1 MTTGSY
7 TVFSSV
13 TPIGKQFKLVD
24 GKLQKTSLGQLYAG
38 TYDRKSF
45 NSPTEFIE
53 QLCSMST
60 NQVITGSVPLDGTLH
75 GKISTKRR
83 PEEGALPR
91 DIEHYGFP
99 DGAGVMTL
107 DYDPNSVAFKKG
119 ELIALLRTVANF
131 PSEAA
136 LIWWCSASSHIY
148 NGDIEIQGL
157 RGQRIYL
164 LVEDARDIKRAGEV
178 LNDRCWLMGYG
189 RISFSEAGHR
199 LLRTVF
205 DEAMYENARL
215 DFAGGAVCE
224 EPLTQ
229 NRGVPE
235 NVGGQEFLDTAKA
248 FPDLSADEAMIVD
261 RLKKDAKDKALPESL
276 RLKSL
281 WIENRKDIL
290 RDRLRKEDK
299 TLSELDAED
308 RARHILRA
316 AVEGNS
322 LAGDFELELEFLDGK
337 TETTTVATVLDN
349 KVKYHKVRTRDPL
362 ERNHRGGEYC
372 GMLFLDQSA
381 PRLFSFAHGGVTYKL
396 IRQSVSVEVKEG
408 DQSII
413 AKVIAKALLAY
424 EDIFLSGGVLIYAS
438 GGVFI
443 PLSASDLGQLIGER
457 ISLHSRAKDGSRRQ
471 RDCKPQLV
479 AAVQSA
485 FRMNDDLKPPTI
497 LGITNSAYA
506 TPQKRLVLDPGYDS
520 ETGVYNRMLDRVKL
534 PEKIEHIDILRALK
548 TIWAPFSEYRWASD
562 EARSAALAAVFTAV
576 LRPAMETAPGF
587 FLDAAQQG
595 SGKSKAM
602 DAICAI
608 SQGRRTARYPYVKGN
623 HNDEYSKYIT
633 SMMQCGLTAWPIDN
647 VIGTFESTVIASL
660 IFSTDTAGRV
670 LGANTVSSGSA
681 RILVVCTGNNAD
693 LGEDLNRRFLCAR
706 IDTRSER
713 PDRDKHTFDP
723 QTKALATRNEIV
735 RAVLTILQAY
745 WSDNPVTVDNSACPD
760 FGTLVQEPMVW
771 LSLKGFCI
779 QAGIGNIVDPIL
791 ALGSN
796 LLGETEEQFGLR
808 QMLLGIE
815 GLLGLYHGFTAA
827 ELLRLYD
834 SVGDRPKTE
843 AHALLKAGIDELT
856 KGMKAMDGSPGT
868 KESTRAAAIGCVF
881 KNAKGKTKDNIRLEL
896 QRVDSKKGKTWC
908 LEMANTEAGPRE
920 QRGTVLKV
928 AL

>member
-1 MTTGSY
+1 MNQGSY

-24 GKLQKTSLGQLYAG
+24 GKLEKIPLGQLYAG
-38 TYDRKSF
+38 SYDRKSF
-45 NSPTEFIE
+45 NSPEEFIE
-53 QLCSMST
+53 QLCSVST

-75 GKISTKRR
+75 GGISTKRR

-107 DYDPNSVAFKKG
+107 DYDPNSIAFKKD
-119 ELIALLRTVANF
+119 ELIALLRTVAAI
-131 PSEAA
+131 PPEAA

-148 NGDIEIQGL
+148 NGDVEIQGL

-178 LNDRCWLMGYG
+178 LNDRCWLLGYG

-199 LLRTVF
+199 LLRTIF

-235 NVGGQEFLDTAKA
+235 NVGGPEFLDTSKA
-248 FPDLSADEAMIVD
+248 FADLSADEAAIVE
-261 RLKKDAKDKALPESL
+261 RLKKDAKDKALPESM
-276 RLKSL
+276 RLKAL
-281 WIENRKDIL
+281 WIENRKDVV
-290 RDRLRKEDK
+290 RDRLMKADK

-322 LAGDFELELEFLDGK
+322 LAGDYELELEFLDGK
-337 TETTTVATVLDN
+337 TEIATVAKVLDN

-413 AKVIAKALLAY
+413 AKIIAKSLLAY
-424 EDIFLSGGVLIYAS
+424 EDLFLSGGVLVYAS

-443 PLSASDLGQLIGER
+443 PLAANDLGQLIGER
-457 ISLHSRAKDGSRRQ
+457 ISLHSKAKDGARRQ
-471 RDCKPQLV
+471 RDCKPQLIG
-479 AAVQSA
+479 AVQSA

-506 TPQKRLVLDPGYDS
+506 TPQKRLVLEPGFDP
-520 ETGVYNRMLDRVKL
+520 ETGVYNRMLERVKI

-548 TIWAPFSEYRWASD
+548 TIWAPFIEYKWASD

-647 VIGTFESTVIASL
+647 IVGAFESTVIASL

-670 LGANTVSSGSA
+670 LGANTVSSGAA

-713 PDRDKHTFDP
+713 PDKDKHTFDP
-723 QTKALATRNEIV
+723 QTKALATRGEIV
-735 RAVLTILQAY
+735 RSVLTILQAY
-745 WSDNPVTVDNSACPD
+745 WNDSPVTVDNSACPD

-771 LSLKGFCI
+771 LAEKGFCT
-779 QAGIGNIVDPIL
+779 QAGVGNIVDPIL

-796 LLGETEEQFGLR
+796 LLGETDVQFGER
-808 QMLLGIE
+808 QLLLGIE
-815 GLLGLYHGFTAA
+815 GIFGLNHGFTSS
-827 ELLRLYD
+827 ELLRVYD
-834 SVGDRPKTE
+834 SVGDKPKTE
-843 AHALLKAGIDELT
+843 AHALLRMGVDELT
-856 KGMKAMDGSPGT
+856 KKMSAMDGAPGK
-868 KESTRAAAIGCVF
+868 KESTRAAAIGNVF
-881 KNAKGKTKDNIRLEL
+881 KNVKGKTRGNVRLEMQRKDN
-896 QRVDSKKGKTWC
+896 KGKSWC
-908 LEMANTEAGPRE
+908 LEIANPDGEVRE
-920 QRGTVLKV
+920 QRVVPLKV